1 MPPHKWHIWFLPTH
15 SPKLK
20 KPKEPFFAYAR
31 LKDNNM
37 TTDKNQNPE
46 QIARDKIDKMLID
59 AGWIVQSKN
68 EVDFGAGRG
77 VALREYQAET
87 KFADYVLFVDKNPVG
102 IIEAKKED
110 EGHKLTVAEDQASEY
125 AKAKLKYLDHDP
137 LPFVFESTGTI
148 TRFRD
153 TRDPKPRGRNIFWF
167 YRPETLAEWLQK
179 DKSLRGRLLDI
190 PQLNETGLR
199 PAQIKAINN
208 LEQSFK
214 KNKPKALIQMATGAG
229 KTFTAATFVYRLLE
243 HAKTKRILFLV
254 DTKNLGEQAEQE
266 FMAFQP
272 NDSNRKFT
280 EFYNVQRL
288 TSSYI
293 ASDSQVCISTIQRM
307 YAILKGEELDEGA
320 EDTNPNESSWMEQQR
335 NKKQAMPVEYSAKV
349 PIEQFDFIVID
360 ECHRSIYNLW
370 KQVLDYFDAF
380 LIGLTAT
387 PDKRTFGFFEE
398 NVVSEYTYEESVLD
412 GVNVPYD
419 VYNIE
424 TEISQKGSVIKAG
437 WFVDRRDKLTRK
449 TRWQQEDEDTE
460 YLKNDLDKKVV
471 NPSQIRNIIR
481 QYKKALETE
490 IFPNRKDENG
500 EYEVPKTLVFAKTD
514 SHADD
519 IIKIIRKEFDEGDDF
534 CKKLTYKIKEDPK
547 SVLNRF
553 RNSYNP
559 RIAVTVDMIATGTD
573 VKPLEVLLFMRDVK
587 STNYFEQMKGRGTRT
602 INKDAFQANNTNV
615 KGACKTHFIIVDA
628 VGVTKSK
635 KTDSRPLERKP
646 TVGLKDLLGAVTMG
660 VAEEDLF
667 LSLAN
672 RLIRLEKE
680 ITDKEKDKLLEH
692 SKGKNLKQISKELL
706 SAFDKDEI
714 EEKAKP
720 IIEAIPIQERTPEK
734 EEQARKEAQKELIN
748 TATSTFNGKLNDYIE
763 KVRIEHEQII
773 DSHNIDTVTK
783 SEWDTTSVDKA
794 KEIVKDFNEYLEANQ
809 DEIKALT
816 IFYKQPYNRRNI
828 TFKMI
833 KEVFDKLKLDKPT
846 LAPDYVWAAYSQ
858 LEEVKS
864 KQPIDELTA
873 LISLIR
879 RACGIDKELKPFDA
893 TIDENFKNWIFKQN
907 AGKHNRFSTEQM
919 EWLRELK
926 NHVVNSYHIEIEDLD
941 YTPFDE
947 KGGRGK
953 MYQLFGAEMND
964 IINELNEVLAA

>member
-1 MPPHKWHIWFLPTH
+1 
-15 SPKLK
+15 
-20 KPKEPFFAYAR
+20 
-31 LKDNNM
+31 M

-46 QIARDKIDKMLID
+46 QIARDKIDKMLVE
-59 AGWIVQSKN
+59 AGWTVQSKN
-68 EVDFGAGRG
+68 EVDLGANKG
-77 VALREYQAET
+77 VAVREYQAASG
-87 KFADYVLFVDKNPVG
+87 FADYVLFVDKKPVG

-110 EGHKLTVAEDQASEY
+110 EGHKLTVAEDQAKEY
-125 AKAKLKYLDHDP
+125 SVAKLKYLDNDP

-153 TRDPKPRGRNIFWF
+153 TRDPKPRGRTIFWF
-167 YRPETLAEWLQK
+167 YKPETLAEWLQK
-179 DKSLRGRLLDI
+179 DKSLRSRLLDI
-190 PQLNETGLR
+190 PALNEAGLR
-199 PAQIKAINN
+199 PAQIKAIKN
-208 LEQSFK
+208 LEMSFK
-214 KNKPKALIQMATGAG
+214 KNKPKALIQMATGSG

-243 HAKTKRILFLV
+243 HAKAKRILFLV

-320 EDTNPNESSWMEQQR
+320 EDTNPNESTWMAQQR
-335 NKKQAMPVEYSAKV
+335 TKKKALPVEYNAKV
-349 PIEQFDFIVID
+349 PLEQFDFIVID

-398 NVVSEYTYEESVLD
+398 NVVSEYTYEESVID

-449 TRWQQEDEDTE
+449 NRWTQEDEDTE

-490 IFPNRKDENG
+490 IFPNRKDEKG
-500 EYEVPKTLVFAKTD
+500 DYEVPKTLVFAKTD

-519 IIKIIRKEFDEGDDF
+519 IIKIIREEFDEGDDF
-534 CKKLTYKIKEDPK
+534 CKKLTYKIQEDPK

-553 RNSYNP
+553 RNSYYP

-602 INKDAFQANNTNV
+602 ISKDALQMVSKTA
-615 KGACKTHFIIVDA
+615 KAKTHFIIVDA

-646 TVGLKDLLGAVTMG
+646 NVGLKDLLGAVKMG

-680 ITDKEKDKLLEH
+680 ITDKEKEKLLEH
-692 SKGKNLKQISKELL
+692 SKGKNLKQIAKELL
-706 SAFDKDEI
+706 SAFDNDAI
-714 EEKAKP
+714 EEKTKSLITEYLSSTDVARNVST
-720 IIEAIPIQERTPEK
+720 EADLSPLEIGKFKQ
-734 EEQARKEAQKELIN
+734 EAQKTLIDQ
-748 TATSTFNGKLNDYIE
+748 AAFTFNGKFNDYIE
-763 KVRIEHEQII
+763 KIRVEHEQII
-773 DSHNIDTVTK
+773 DSHNIDNVTK
-783 SEWDTTSVDKA
+783 AEWDTTSASKA
-794 KEIVKDFNEYLEANQ
+794 TASVKDFSEYLEANQ

-833 KEVFDKLKLDKPT
+833 KEVFDKLKLAKPT

-858 LEEVKS
+858 LEDVKS

-873 LISLIR
+873 LVSLIR
-879 RACGIDKELKPFDA
+879 RACGIDSELKPYDK
-893 TIDENFKNWIFKQN
+893 TIDDNFNKWIFKQHT
-907 AGKHNRFSTEQM
+907 GQHNRFTAEQM
-919 EWLRELK
+919 DWLRELK

-964 IINELNEVLAA
+964 IINELNEALAA

>member
-1 MPPHKWHIWFLPTH
+1 
-15 SPKLK
+15 
-20 KPKEPFFAYAR
+20 
-31 LKDNNM
+31 M
-37 TTDKNQNPE
+37 TADKNQNPE
-46 QIARDKIDKMLID
+46 QIARDTIDLMLKE
-59 AGWIVQSKN
+59 AGWIVQSKS
-68 EVDFGAGRG
+68 EMDLGVGRG
-77 VALREYQAET
+77 VAIREYQVEN
-87 KFADYVLFVDKNPVG
+87 KFVDYALFVDKKPVG
-102 IIEAKKED
+102 IIEAKKEE
-110 EGHKLTVAEDQASEY
+110 EGHKLTVAEDQAKEY
-125 AKAKLKYLDHDP
+125 SVGKLKYLDNAP

-153 TRDPKPRGRNIFWF
+153 MRDPKPRGRTIFWF
-167 YRPETLAEWLQK
+167 YRPETLADWLLK
-179 DKSLRGRLLDI
+179 DKSLRSRLLDI
-190 PQLNETGLR
+190 PQLNESGLR
-199 PAQIKAINN
+199 PAQIKAINS

-243 HAKTKRILFLV
+243 HAKAKRILFLV

-320 EDTNPNESSWMEQQR
+320 EDTNPNESTWMEQQK
-335 NKKQAMPVEYSAKV
+335 NKKQAIPVEYTAKV

-380 LIGLTAT
+380 QIGLTAT
-387 PDKRTFGFFEE
+387 PDKRTFGYFEE
-398 NVVSEYTYEESVLD
+398 NVVSEYTYEESVID

-449 TRWQQEDEDTE
+449 NRWTQEDEDTE
-460 YLKNDLDKKVV
+460 YLRNDLDKKVV
-471 NPSQIRNIIR
+471 NPSQIRNIIK
-481 QYKKALETE
+481 QYYKALQTE

-500 EYEVPKTLVFAKTD
+500 DYEVPKTLVFAKTD

-519 IIKIIRKEFDEGDDF
+519 IIKIIREEFNEGDDF

-553 RNSYNP
+553 RNSYYP

-587 STNYFEQMKGRGTRT
+587 SVNYFEQMKGRGTRT
-602 INKDAFQANNTNV
+602 ISKDALQLVSKTA
-615 KGACKTHFIIVDA
+615 KAKTHFIIVDA

-646 TVGLKDLLGAVTMG
+646 TVVLKDLLGAVTMG

-680 ITDKEKDKLLEH
+680 ITDKEKEKLLEH

-706 SAFDKDEI
+706 SAFDQDEI
-714 EEKAKP
+714 DEKAKP
-720 IIEAIPIQERTPEK
+720 LIEAIPAQDRTPALI
-734 EEQARKEAQKELIN
+734 EQAQKEAQKQLID
-748 TATSTFNGKLNDYIE
+748 TAVSTFNGKLNDYIE

-773 DSHNIDTVTK
+773 DSHNIDKVTK
-783 SEWDTTSVDKA
+783 AEWDTTSVDKA
-794 KEIVKDFNEYLEANQ
+794 KEIVNGFSEYLEANKE
-809 DEIKALT
+809 EIAALT

-833 KEVFDKLKLDKPT
+833 KEVFDKLKLDKPM

-864 KQPIDELTA
+864 KQPIDELTS
-873 LISLIR
+873 LVSLIR
-879 RACGIDKELKPFDA
+879 RACGIDSELKPFDK
-893 TIDENFKNWIFKQN
+893 TIDDNFKNWIFKQN
-907 AGKHNRFSTEQM
+907 AGKHNRFTTEQM
-919 EWLRELK
+919 DWLRDLK
-926 NHVVNSYHIEIEDLD
+926 NHVVNSYHIEVEDLD

-953 MYQLFGAEMND
+953 MFQLFGAEMND